1 MDVVVFAVC
10 DFADRDDDVL
20 GVVAPRNTTLASTSR
35 AVCRS
40 SSTVAGGVSA
50 YVVVAEFG
58 VVGRLLDLAPEV
70 VRSGLGGEVLGRV
83 DAAAA
88 LGVVGAS
95 RNNAT
100 ATTSSSS
107 ALA

>member
-1 MDVVVFAVC
+1 M
-10 DFADRDDDVL
+10 
-20 GVVAPRNTTLASTSR
+20 
-35 AVCRS
+35 
-40 SSTVAGGVSA
+40 SA
-50 YVVVAEFG
+50 YVVVAEFR

-95 RNNAT
+95 RNRRD
-100 ATTSSSS
+100 SDDVPSS
-107 ALA
+107 ALRR